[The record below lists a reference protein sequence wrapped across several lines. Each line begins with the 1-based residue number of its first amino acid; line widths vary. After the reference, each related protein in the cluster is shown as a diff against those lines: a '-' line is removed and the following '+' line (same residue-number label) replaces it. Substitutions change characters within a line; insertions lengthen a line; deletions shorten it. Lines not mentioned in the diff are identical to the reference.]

1 MAKYRP
7 PQDIP
12 VLGMD
17 ISQLNVRVPTDSS
30 DENFIDVIPRI
41 LGINKKTKQ
50 NIGKLVEIDI
60 QKKVGTK
67 WAQHCK
73 KIDRREKGISRFK
86 GNQLKTGKQF
96 LPIGAVLVTYSDI
109 RVGTIAEI
117 SGEEISGY
125 DSESRTIILHRL
137 IIDEEECITLEQD
150 EARLIR
156 RKSDYKQIEEFAD
169 SAEVIIKALKVP
181 LQRRPQVL
189 IQQIWVR
196 IQFVSVSF
204 LGLFKADF
212 KK

>member
-67 WAQHCK
+67 WVQHCK